1 MKILFIYSPL
11 GPVVWQS
18 EAILANLVEG
28 IMKNV
33 SVKLF

>member
-1 MKILFIYSPL
+1 MKILFIYSSL

-18 EAILANLVEG
+18 ETILANLVEG
-28 IMKNV
+28 IMKNF